1 MKNSG
6 FYELRLLEAK
16 VAGEPVYFVRET
28 HGQWD
33 DHKKRVIYD
42 RDSLI
47 PLEGFRSYADAE
59 KRYCRERLTLAKEG
73 FIHSLVWHP
82 VSEGHAEYQLIA

>member
-16 VAGEPVYFVRET
+16 DSGEPVYFVRET
-28 HGQWD
+28 HGRWD
-33 DHKKRVIYD
+33 DHKKRVVYD
-42 RDSLI
+42 KDSLM
-47 PLEGFRSYADAE
+47 PPEGFRSFEDAE
-59 KRYCRERLTLAKEG
+59 KSYCRERLTLAEQG

-82 VSEGHAEYQLIA
+82 FADGHSEYRLIA

>member
-16 VAGEPVYFVRET
+16 IAGEPVYFVRET

-33 DHKKRVIYD
+33 DLRKRVVYD
-42 RDSLI
+42 KDSLL
-47 PLEGFRSYADAE
+47 PVEGFRSHREAE
-59 KRYCRERLTLAKEG
+59 ERFCQERLTLAKEG

-82 VSEGHAEYQLIA
+82 FAEGHSEYQLIA

>member
-6 FYELRLLEAK
+6 FYELRLLEAR

-28 HGQWD
+28 HGRWD
-33 DHKKRVIYD
+33 DHKKRVVYD

-47 PLEGFRSYADAE
+47 PPEGFRSYADAE
-59 KRYCRERLTLAKEG
+59 NRYCRERLTLAEEG

-82 VSEGHAEYQLIA
+82 FSEGHSEYQLIA

>member
-33 DHKKRVIYD
+33 DHKKRVVYD
-42 RDSLI
+42 KDSLL
-47 PLEGFRSYADAE
+47 PVEGFRNHGEAE
-59 KRYCRERLTLAKEG
+59 ERFCQERLPLAKRDLYTRWFG
-73 FIHSLVWHP
+73 ILSP
-82 VSEGHAEYQLIA
+82 KGIPSTC

>member
-6 FYELRLLEAK
+6 FYELRLFEAM

-33 DHKKRVIYD
+33 DQEQQVVYD
-42 RDSLI
+42 RDSLLS
-47 PLEGFRSYADAE
+47 LEGFRSYGKAE
-59 KRYCRERLTLAKEG
+59 ERYRQEQLSLAKEG
-73 FIHSLVWHP
+73 FTRSLVWHP
-82 VSEGHAEYQLIA
+82 FAEGHSEYRLIA